1 MKITKKIL
9 SMILTVVMVLGLLP
23 ATVFATD
30 STNLMTL
37 EDLRAVKGAF
47 TLEAYNLGQ
56 GFLVE
61 PSLYD
66 KASGKSVSEI
76 TGNILISK
84 NIEFRGDVSNE
95 GIVTYFS
102 GLAFDDSLEA
112 QYPEYLQSLV
122 DSGEISETNED
133 PDGIL
138 SEFDY
143 SMYSGWVYTINS
155 WFASWGADQSFPGQ
169 EITDFNTGELVT
181 LGDIIRWHFT
191 VYGYGADCGIVGNMM
206 AETMGG
212 NLFEQAEKSE
222 LIFILAA
229 INDYYGDLD
238 TDEVYET
245 ALAVAADPLATAAA
259 VAAQEAVLTAYIED
273 TFFAEPEPEPVDR
286 VAQSVTAQMNAV
298 MAQLAA
304 DIPAPAFGTNAGEW
318 TVLALARGGYYTKD
332 NSYFADYYDRI
343 VATVNE
349 KAASINLNGALDKT
363 KSTEN
368 SRLILALSAIGKD
381 ATSVGDWNLIKPFE
395 DFNFIK
401 KQGIN
406 GPVYALLA
414 LDSHNYQTENTTI
427 REQCIQYILDKKIAD
442 GGWAMSG
449 NIADPDI
456 TAMTLQALA
465 PYRNQPAVAEAAE
478 AAFAKLSEIQGDN
491 GGYTSWGSVNSES
504 CAQVVVACA
513 SWGINPD
520 TDARFVKNGKSV
532 VDALLAHYLEDE
544 ARFQHIIGDGA
555 NGMATDQSCY
565 ALVAYD
571 RFMNGKTALYDYSD
585 VTFDPVTTPDDG
597 DDGDGDGSGNEGA
610 GDGGNTEGGSGE
622 GNDLE
627 INASLG
633 LPDKIENK
641 AGNAFNAVISIDNW
655 DNTAKLK
662 LIDFLMTVPQ
672 GLNVA
677 GVTAGDRLFGGE
689 VTYHLDENGNL
700 RCVYFDASKNTD
712 LTVSG
717 TEFPAEVFTVSFEIQ
732 EELTV
737 ENLTISIDGM
747 SVKLSSDSTDENA
760 MIVVGTDPVTDPDNP
775 EGGTT
780 GGGSGNIGVV
790 VGVSFSAVELYTGDD
805 VDLIPTTKK
814 AVAVAVTGITKGSKL
829 SYNDGTNQIEFLY
842 NAAITEKTGIS
853 SYVAL
858 VDGSIEM
865 ENFVNENNFTIG
877 SANAGTLIF
886 GDSNG
891 DDVVNA
897 QDALAAVDAW
907 LRKGETLTDTGI
919 LTLNVNGDSRINTFD
934 ALGIVEAF
942 VNGST
947 YGVVTKAATIT
958 TKQ

>member
-1 MKITKKIL
+1 MKTTKKIL
-9 SMILTVVMVLGLLP
+9 SMILIVVMVLGLLP

-47 TLEAYNLGQ
+47 TVEAYNLGQ

-66 KASGKSVSEI
+66 KASGKSVAEI

-206 AETMGG
+206 AEMMGG

-318 TVLALARGGYYTKD
+318 TVLTLARGGYYTKD

-478 AAFAKLSEIQGDN
+478 AAFAKLSEIKDDN

-504 CAQVVVACA
+504 CAQVIVACA
-513 SWGINPD
+513 AWGINPD

-555 NGMATDQSCY
+555 NGMATDQAAY

-571 RFMNGKTALYDYSD
+571 RLVNGKTSLYDYSD
-585 VTFDPVTTPDDG
+585 VIFDEPVPSTD
-597 DDGDGDGSGNEGA
+597 EMGA
-610 GDGGNTEGGSGE
+610 T
-622 GNDLE
+622 
-627 INASLG
+627 LG
-633 LPDKIENK
+633 LPTEINPG
-641 AGNAFNAVISIDNW
+641 AAFNATVSINKW
-655 DNTAKLK
+655 DNEAGYK
-662 LIDFLMTVPQ
+662 LIDLIVNIPEGVSVTD
-672 GLNVA
+672 
-677 GVTAGDRLFGGE
+677 VTASNRLEGGE
-689 VTYHLDENGNL
+689 IKWHVEEETGKL
-700 RCVYFDASKNTD
+700 RIVYFDANENKS
-712 LTVSG
+712 LTITG
-717 TEFPAEVFTVSFEIQ
+717 EEFPVELFTIGLKADSVAGGSK
-732 EELTV
+732 V
-737 ENLTISIDGM
+737 NVAISGM
-747 SVKLSSDSTDENA
+747 SVKLTSDSEDDASMEKVNTDTA
-760 MIVVGTDPVTDPDNP
+760 KDTTDVV
-775 EGGTT
+775 EG
-780 GGGSGNIGVV
+780 I
-790 VGVSFSAVELYTGDD
+790 SFSAKCLYTGDD
-805 VDLIPTTKK
+805 VDIIPSTKK
-814 AVAVAVTGITKGSKL
+814 AVAVAITGIAKGAKLTFKDGETEIIFQYSK
-829 SYNDGTNQIEFLY
+829 E
-842 NAAITEKTGIS
+842 ITEKTGVS
-853 SYVAL
+853 TYVAL
-858 VDGSIEM
+858 VDAEIDMAKFIDEK
-865 ENFVNENNFTIG
+865 NFTIATV
-877 SANAGTLIF
+877 SEENAITF
-886 GDSNG
+886 GDTNG
-891 DDVVNA
+891 DGIVNA
-897 QDALAAVDAW
+897 EDALATVNTW
-907 LRKGETLTDTGI
+907 LRVGEEPTDIQI
-919 LTLNVNGDSRINTFD
+919 LTMNVNGDSRINTYD

-942 VNGST
+942 VNKT
-947 YGVVTKAATIT
+947 DYIVVTKAATIT
-958 TKQ
+958 ENQ

>member
-1 MKITKKIL
+1 MQTTKKIL

-47 TLEAYNLGQ
+47 TVEAYNLGQ

-191 VYGYGADCGIVGNMM
+191 VYGYGADCGIVGNTM
-206 AETMGG
+206 AEMMGG

-273 TFFAEPEPEPVDR
+273 AFFAEPEPEPVDR

-318 TVLALARGGYYTKD
+318 TVLTLARGGYYTKD

-368 SRLILALSAIGKD
+368 SRLILTLSAIGKD

-395 DFNFIK
+395 DFNWIK
-401 KQGIN
+401 KQGLN

-414 LDSHNYQTENTTI
+414 LDSHNYQMEDTTI
-427 REQCIQYILDKKIAD
+427 RQQCIDYILDKTLTATG
-442 GGWAMSG
+442 GGWALSG
-449 NIADPDI
+449 KNADPDM

-465 PYRNQPAVAEAAE
+465 PYRDQPAVAEAAE

-555 NGMATDQSCY
+555 NGMATDQGGY

-571 RFMNGKTALYDYSD
+571 RLVNGKTSLYDYSD
-585 VTFDPVTTPDDG
+585 VIFDEPAPSG
-597 DDGDGDGSGNEGA
+597 DEMVA
-610 GDGGNTEGGSGE
+610 T
-622 GNDLE
+622 
-627 INASLG
+627 LG
-633 LPDKIENK
+633 LPTEINPG
-641 AGNAFNAVISIDNW
+641 AAFNATVSINKW
-655 DNTAKLK
+655 DNEAGYK
-662 LIDFLMTVPQ
+662 LIDLIVNIPEGVSVADVTVSSRLE
-672 GLNVA
+672 GGAINWNVEEE
-677 GVTAGDRLFGGE
+677 TSE
-689 VTYHLDENGNL
+689 L
-700 RCVYFDASKNTD
+700 RIVYFDANENTD
-712 LTVSG
+712 LTITG
-717 TEFPAEVFTVSFEIQ
+717 EEFPAELFTIGLKADSVAAGSK
-732 EELTV
+732 V
-737 ENLTISIDGM
+737 NVAISGM
-747 SVKLSSDSTDENA
+747 SVKLTSDSEDDASMVVVNTDTA
-760 MIVVGTDPVTDPDNP
+760 KD
-775 EGGTT
+775 TT
-780 GGGSGNIGVV
+780 NVV
-790 VGVSFSAVELYTGDD
+790 VGISFSAKCLYTGDD
-805 VDLIPTTKK
+805 VDIIPSTKK
-814 AVAVAVTGITKGSKL
+814 AVAVAITGIAKGAKLTFKNGDTEIIFQYSK
-829 SYNDGTNQIEFLY
+829 E
-842 NAAITEKTGIS
+842 ITDKTGVS
-853 SYVAL
+853 TYVAL
-858 VDGSIEM
+858 VDAEIDMAKFIDEK
-865 ENFVNENNFTIG
+865 NFTIG
-877 SANAGTLIF
+877 AVSEDNAITF
-886 GDSNG
+886 GDVNADG
-891 DDVVNA
+891 VVNA
-897 QDALAAVDAW
+897 QDALAAVDTW
-907 LRKGETLTDTGI
+907 LRKGEQPTDLQI
-919 LTLNVNGDSRINTFD
+919 LTMNVNGDSRINTFD

-942 VNGST
+942 VNKT
-947 YGVVTKAATIT
+947 DYIVVTKAATIT
-958 TKQ
+958 ENQ

>member
-1 MKITKKIL
+1 MKTTKKIL

-206 AETMGG
+206 AEMMGG

-259 VAAQEAVLTAYIED
+259 VAAQEAVLTAYIAD

-286 VAQSVTAQMNAV
+286 VAQSVTAQVNAV

-304 DIPAPAFGTNAGEW
+304 DVSTPAFGTNAGEW
-318 TVLALARGGYYTKD
+318 TVLTLARGGYYAKD
-332 NSYFADYYDRI
+332 NSYFTDYYDRI

-381 ATSVGDWNLIKPFE
+381 ATSVGDWDLIKPFE
-395 DFNFIK
+395 DFNWIK
-401 KQGIN
+401 KQGLN

-414 LDSHNYQTENTTI
+414 LDSHNYQMEDTTI
-427 REQCIQYILDKKIAD
+427 RQQCIDYILDKTLTATG
-442 GGWAMSG
+442 GGWALSG
-449 NIADPDI
+449 KNADPDM

-465 PYRNQPAVAEAAE
+465 PYRDQPAVAEVAE

-555 NGMATDQSCY
+555 NGMATDQAAY

-571 RFMNGKTALYDYSD
+571 RLINGKKALYDYSD
-585 VTFDPVTTPDDG
+585 VTFEEDTVV
-597 DDGDGDGSGNEGA
+597 A
-610 GDGGNTEGGSGE
+610 GKPT
-622 GNDLE
+622 
-627 INASLG
+627 ATLG
-633 LPDKIENK
+633 LPAQITDDIGKT
-641 AGNAFNAVISIDNW
+641 FNAVITLDQW
-655 DNTAKLK
+655 DNEAGYK
-662 LIDFLMTVPQ
+662 LIDLIVNVPE
-672 GLNVA
+672 GLRVT
-677 GVTAGDRLFGGE
+677 GVTASSRLSGGA
-689 VTYHLDENGNL
+689 VSYHMDEEGKL
-700 RCVYFDASKNTD
+700 RVVYFDANEHSD
-712 LTVSG
+712 ITVVGSAEG
-717 TEFPAEVFTVSFEIQ
+717 NAFPAQFFTITFQVDAATAGEQ
-732 EELTV
+732 KA
-737 ENLTISIDGM
+737 ISIGGM
-747 SVKLSSDSTDENA
+747 SVKLTSDSSDENA
-760 MIVVGTDPVTDPDNP
+760 MIKVDS
-775 EGGTT
+775 TT
-780 GGGSGNIGVV
+780 AAGNIAVV
-790 VGVSFSAVELYTGDD
+790 KGISYSAICLYTGDD

-814 AVAVAVTGITKGSKL
+814 AVAVSVVGIENATKL
-829 SYNDGTNQIEFLY
+829 TYNDGTNQYVFKYSAEIS
-842 NAAITEKTGIS
+842 AKTGIAT
-853 SYVAL
+853 YVAL
-858 VDGSIEM
+858 VDASVAM
-865 ENFVNENNFTIG
+865 EKFINKLNFTFTEDAATNIM
-877 SANAGTLIF
+877 F
-886 GDSNG
+886 GDTNG
-891 DDVVNA
+891 DGVVNA
-897 QDALAAVDAW
+897 QDALNAVDAW
-907 LRKGETLTDTGI
+907 LRKGDAPTDDQI
-919 LTLNVNGDSRINTFD
+919 LVMNVNSDSRINTFD
-934 ALGIVEAF
+934 ALGIVEKF
-942 VNGST
+942 VDGSDF
-947 YGVVTKAATIT
+947 GVVTKAATIT
-958 TKQ
+958 TNQ

>member
-1 MKITKKIL
+1 MKTTKKIL

-47 TLEAYNLGQ
+47 TVEAYNLGQ

-206 AETMGG
+206 AEMMGG

-318 TVLALARGGYYTKD
+318 TVLTLARGGYYTKD

-449 NIADPDI
+449 KIADPDI

-555 NGMATDQSCY
+555 NGMATDQGSY

-571 RFMNGKTALYDYSD
+571 RFINGKKALYDYSD
-585 VTFDPVTTPDDG
+585 VAFEEDTVV
-597 DDGDGDGSGNEGA
+597 A
-610 GDGGNTEGGSGE
+610 GKPT
-622 GNDLE
+622 
-627 INASLG
+627 ATLG
-633 LPDKIENK
+633 LPAQITDDIGKT
-641 AGNAFNAVISIDNW
+641 FNAVITLDQW
-655 DNTAKLK
+655 DNTAGYK
-662 LIDFLMTVPQ
+662 LIDFVMNIPEGLSVTDVAASSRLSGGTVS
-672 GLNVA
+672 
-677 GVTAGDRLFGGE
+677 
-689 VTYHLDENGNL
+689 YHMDEEGKL
-700 RCVYFDASKNTD
+700 RVVYFDANEHSD
-712 LTVSG
+712 ITVVGSAEG
-717 TEFPAEVFTVSFEIQ
+717 NAFPAQFFTITFQVDAATAGEQ
-732 EELTV
+732 KA
-737 ENLTISIDGM
+737 ISIGGM
-747 SVKLSSDSTDENA
+747 SVKLTSDSSDENA
-760 MIVVGTDPVTDPDNP
+760 MVEVD
-775 EGGTT
+775 TT
-780 GGGSGNIGVV
+780 TAAGNIAVV
-790 VGVSFSAVELYTGDD
+790 KGISYSAICLYTGDD
-805 VDLIPTTKK
+805 IDLIPATKK
-814 AVAVAVTGITKGSKL
+814 AVAVSVVGIESATKL
-829 SYNDGTNQIEFLY
+829 TYNDGTNQYVFKYSAEIS
-842 NAAITEKTGIS
+842 AKTGIAT
-853 SYVAL
+853 YVAL
-858 VDGSIEM
+858 VDASIDM
-865 ENFVNENNFTIG
+865 AQFANKQNFAFTEDAAAQI
-877 SANAGTLIF
+877 TF
-886 GDSNG
+886 GDTNG
-891 DDVVNA
+891 DGVVNA
-897 QDALAAVDAW
+897 QDALNAVDAW
-907 LRKGETLTDTGI
+907 LRKGDAPTDDQI
-919 LTLNVNGDSRINTFD
+919 LTLNVNSDSRINTFD
-934 ALGIVEAF
+934 ALGIVEKF
-942 VNGST
+942 VDGSDF
-947 YGVVTKAATIT
+947 GVVTKAATIT
-958 TKQ
+958 TNP

>member
-9 SMILTVVMVLGLLP
+9 SMILAFVLVLGLLP

-47 TLEAYNLGQ
+47 TVEAYNLGQ

-206 AETMGG
+206 AEMMGG

-286 VAQSVTAQMNAV
+286 VAQSVTAQVNAV

-304 DIPAPAFGTNAGEW
+304 DVPAPAFGTNAGEW
-318 TVLALARGGYYTKD
+318 TVLTLARGGYYAKD
-332 NSYFADYYDRI
+332 NSYFTDYYDRI

-442 GGWAMSG
+442 GGWAMSA
-449 NIADPDI
+449 NIADPDM

-555 NGMATDQSCY
+555 NGMATDQGSY

-571 RFMNGKTALYDYSD
+571 RLVNGKTSLYDYSD
-585 VTFDPVTTPDDG
+585 VIFDEPVPSG
-597 DDGDGDGSGNEGA
+597 DEMVA
-610 GDGGNTEGGSGE
+610 T
-622 GNDLE
+622 
-627 INASLG
+627 LG
-633 LPDKIENK
+633 LPTEINPG
-641 AGNAFNAVISIDNW
+641 AAFNATISINKW
-655 DNTAKLK
+655 DNEAGYK
-662 LIDFLMTVPQ
+662 LIDLIVNIPE
-672 GLNVA
+672 
-677 GVTAGDRLFGGE
+677 GVSVTDVIASSRLEGGE
-689 VTYHLDENGNL
+689 VVWNVEEETGKL
-700 RCVYFDASKNTD
+700 RIVYFDANEHTN
-712 LTVSG
+712 LTITG
-717 TEFPAEVFTVSFEIQ
+717 EEFPAELFTIALKADSVAGGSK
-732 EELTV
+732 V
-737 ENLTISIDGM
+737 NVAISGM
-747 SVKLSSDSTDENA
+747 SVKLTSDSADDASMEEVNTDTA
-760 MIVVGTDPVTDPDNP
+760 KDTVD
-775 EGGTT
+775 
-780 GGGSGNIGVV
+780 VV
-790 VGVSFSAVELYTGDD
+790 VGISFSAKCLYTGDD
-805 VDLIPTTKK
+805 VDIIPSTKK
-814 AVAVAVTGITKGSKL
+814 AVAVAITGIAKGSKL
-829 SYNDGTNQIEFLY
+829 TFKDGETEIVFQYSKE
-842 NAAITEKTGIS
+842 ITEKTGVS
-853 SYVAL
+853 TYVAL
-858 VDGSIEM
+858 VDAEIDMAKFIDEK
-865 ENFVNENNFTIG
+865 NFTIAAV
-877 SANAGTLIF
+877 SEENAITF
-886 GDSNG
+886 GDTNG
-891 DDVVNA
+891 DGVVNA
-897 QDALAAVDAW
+897 EDALAAVNTW
-907 LRKGETLTDTGI
+907 LRVGEEPTDIQI
-919 LTLNVNGDSRINTFD
+919 LTMNVNGDSRINTYD

-942 VNGST
+942 VNKT
-947 YGVVTKAATIT
+947 DYIVVTKAATIT
-958 TKQ
+958 ENQ

>member
-1 MKITKKIL
+1 MKTTKKIL

-47 TLEAYNLGQ
+47 TVEAYNLGQ

-206 AETMGG
+206 AEMMGG

-318 TVLALARGGYYTKD
+318 TVLTLARGGYYTKD

-544 ARFQHIIGDGA
+544 AKFQHIIGDGA
-555 NGMATDQSCY
+555 NGMATDQGSY

-571 RFMNGKTALYDYSD
+571 RLVNGKTSLYDYSD
-585 VTFDPVTTPDDG
+585 VTFDALPESDEMTATLGLP
-597 DDGDGDGSGNEGA
+597 A
-610 GDGGNTEGGSGE
+610 
-622 GNDLE
+622 E
-627 INASLG
+627 INAGDTFNGVVS
-633 LPDKIENK
+633 INK
-641 AGNAFNAVISIDNW
+641 W
-655 DNTAKLK
+655 DNEAGYK
-662 LIDFLMTVPQ
+662 LIDFIVTVPD
-672 GLNVA
+672 GVSVTD
-677 GVTAGDRLFGGE
+677 VTAGSRLAGGE
-689 VTYHLDENGNL
+689 ISWNL
-700 RCVYFDASKNTD
+700 EADTGKLRVVYFDANENTT

-717 TEFPAEVFTVSFEIQ
+717 EEFPAELF
-732 EELTV
+732 
-737 ENLTISIDGM
+737 TISFKADGVTSGSKLDIAISGM
-747 SVKLSSDSTDENA
+747 SVKLTSDSSDENA
-760 MIVVGTDPVTDPDNP
+760 MIVVNTDTAKGTVD
-775 EGGTT
+775 
-780 GGGSGNIGVV
+780 VV
-790 VGVSFSAVELYTGDD
+790 VGISFSAVCLYEGDD
-805 VDLIPTTKK
+805 VDLIPSTKK
-814 AVAVAVTGITKGSKL
+814 AVAVAITGIANGSKL
-829 SYNDGTNQIEFLY
+829 TYNDGTNEVEFKY
-842 NAAITEKTGIS
+842 SAEITEKTGVAT
-853 SYVAL
+853 YVAI
-858 VDGSIEM
+858 VDATIDM
-865 ENFVNENNFTIG
+865 ANFINQSYFTIASG
-877 SANAGTLIF
+877 DAATVSF
-886 GDSNG
+886 GDTNG
-891 DDVVNA
+891 DGVINA

-907 LRKGETLTDTGI
+907 LRKSEEPTDDQI

-934 ALGIVEAF
+934 ALGIVEKF
-942 VNGST
+942 VNGSE

-958 TKQ
+958 TNQ

>member
-1 MKITKKIL
+1 MKIAKKIA
-9 SMILTVVMVLGLLP
+9 SMLLALVLVLGLLP

-30 STNLMTL
+30 STNLMPL
-37 EDLRAVKGAF
+37 EELREVKGAF
-47 TLEAYNLGQ
+47 AVEAYNLGQ

-66 KASGKSVSEI
+66 KVSGKSVSEI
-76 TGNILISK
+76 TGDILTSK
-84 NIEFRGDVSNE
+84 NIEFRGDFSNE

-102 GLAFDDSLEA
+102 GLKFDDSLEA
-112 QYPEYLQSLV
+112 QYPEYLQPLV
-122 DSGEISETNED
+122 DSGDISETNED

-143 SMYSGWVYTINS
+143 SFYSGWVYTINS

-191 VYGYGADCGIVGNMM
+191 VYGYGADCGIPGNAM
-206 AETMGG
+206 AESMGG

-273 TFFAEPEPEPVDR
+273 TFFAEPEPEPVER

-318 TVLALARGGYYTKD
+318 TVLTLARGGYYTKD

-395 DFNFIK
+395 DFNWIK
-401 KQGIN
+401 KQGLN

-414 LDSHNYQTENTTI
+414 LDSHNYQTEDTTI
-427 REQCIQYILDKKIAD
+427 RQQCIDYILGKTLSATG
-442 GGWAMSG
+442 GGWALSG
-449 NIADPDI
+449 KNADPDM

-465 PYRNQPAVAEAAE
+465 PYKNQSAVAEAAE

-555 NGMATDQSCY
+555 NGMATDQGSY
-565 ALVAYD
+565 ALVAYN
-571 RFMNGKTALYDYSD
+571 RLVNKQPALYDYSD
-585 VTFDPVTTPDDG
+585 VAIDEPAPIKKDLSAALTITADKVKAGETFNGVLKVKNWDKEGGYRVIDFVVSVPEGVAVPAVAAGDYLEGGAVYSWLG
-597 DDGDGDGSGNEGA
+597 DDGKLRVVYFDVNEGA
-610 GDGGNTEGGSGE
+610 EVTLKDGKTAAELFTITFQVDETVASDAVLDIRLEELSLKSVSAPETEGGE
-622 GNDLE
+622 AEE
-627 INASLG
+627 I
-633 LPDKIENK
+633 E
-641 AGNAFNAVISIDNW
+641 V
-655 DNTAKLK
+655 KL
-662 LIDFLMTVPQ
+662 DFT
-672 GLNVA
+672 NE
-677 GVTAGDRLFGGE
+677 TE
-689 VTYHLDENGNL
+689 
-700 RCVYFDASKNTD
+700 
-712 LTVSG
+712 G
-717 TEFPAEVFTVSFEIQ
+717 TEKP
-732 EELTV
+732 
-737 ENLTISIDGM
+737 
-747 SVKLSSDSTDENA
+747 
-760 MIVVGTDPVTDPDNP
+760 
-775 EGGTT
+775 GGT
-780 GGGSGNIGVV
+780 VV
-790 VGVSFSAVELYTGDD
+790 VVPGTAVSKVQVLYTGDG
-805 VDLIPTTKK
+805 VDLIPEGKK
-814 AVAVAVTGITKGSKL
+814 AIAVSFTDLAAMPKLLFLSGETEVEFYYSAEITAKMGA
-829 SYNDGTNQIEFLY
+829 T
-842 NAAITEKTGIS
+842 A
-853 SYVAL
+853 YVAL
-858 VDGSIEM
+858 VDAAIDNALFGEFGSYKVDGEATAI
-865 ENFVNENNFTIG
+865 T
-877 SANAGTLIF
+877 F
-886 GDSNG
+886 GDTN
-891 DDVVNA
+891 DDGVINA
-897 QDALAAVDAW
+897 QDALNTVDAW
-907 LRKGETLTDTGI
+907 LRKGDAPADKEI
-919 LTLNVNGDSRINTFD
+919 LTMNVNGDGRINTFD
-934 ALGIVEAF
+934 ALGIVDAF
-942 VNGST
+942 VNVGRYE
-947 YGVVTKAATIT
+947 YGVVAKAAADSA
-958 TKQ
+958 QQ

>member
-1 MKITKKIL
+1 MKTTKKIL
-9 SMILTVVMVLGLLP
+9 SLILALVLVLGLLP
-23 ATVFATD
+23 ATVFAVD
-30 STNLMTL
+30 STNLMSL
-37 EDLRAVKGAF
+37 EELREVKGAF
-47 TLEAYNLGQ
+47 AVEAYNLGQ

-66 KASGKSVSEI
+66 KVSGKSVSEI
-76 TGNILISK
+76 TGDILTSK
-84 NIEFRGDVSNE
+84 NIEFRGDFSNE

-102 GLAFDDSLEA
+102 GLKFDDSLEA
-112 QYPEYLQSLV
+112 QYPEYLQPLV
-122 DSGEISETNED
+122 DSGDISETNDD

-143 SMYSGWVYTINS
+143 SMYSGWVFTINS
-155 WFASWGADQSFPGQ
+155 WFASFGADQSFPG
-169 EITDFNTGELVT
+169 EDITDYNTGELVT
-181 LGDIIRWHFT
+181 LGDVIRWHFT
-191 VYGYGADCGIVGNMM
+191 VYGYGADCGIAGNMM
-206 AETMGG
+206 AEMMGG

-229 INDYYGDLD
+229 INDYYGNLD
-238 TDEVYET
+238 TDSVYET

-259 VAAQEAVLTAYIED
+259 VAAQEAALTAYIED
-273 TFFAEPEPEPVDR
+273 TFFAEPEPVDR

-318 TVLALARGGYYTKD
+318 TVLTLARGGYYTKD

-395 DFNFIK
+395 DFNWIK
-401 KQGIN
+401 KQGLN

-414 LDSHNYQTENTTI
+414 LDSHNYQTEDTTI
-427 REQCIQYILDKKIAD
+427 RQQCIDYILGKTLSATG
-442 GGWAMSG
+442 GGWALSG
-449 NIADPDI
+449 KNADPDM

-465 PYRNQPAVAEAAE
+465 PYKNQSAVAEAAE

-555 NGMATDQSCY
+555 NGMATDQGSY

-571 RFMNGKTALYDYSD
+571 RLVNGKTSLYDYSD
-585 VTFDPVTTPDDG
+585 VIFDEPVPSG
-597 DDGDGDGSGNEGA
+597 DEMVA
-610 GDGGNTEGGSGE
+610 T
-622 GNDLE
+622 
-627 INASLG
+627 LG
-633 LPDKIENK
+633 LPAEINPG
-641 AGNAFNAVISIDNW
+641 AAFNGVISINKW
-655 DNTAKLK
+655 DNEAGYK
-662 LIDFLMTVPQ
+662 LIDMIVSVPTGVSVNKITV
-672 GLNVA
+672 GNALK
-677 GVTAGDRLFGGE
+677 GGE
-689 VTYHLDENGNL
+689 VYYNL
-700 RCVYFDASKNTD
+700 EAETGKLRVVYFDVNLNAD
-712 LTVSG
+712 LTITG
-717 TEFPAEVFTVSFEIQ
+717 DFPAELFTINFAAGKNIPNSLGFA
-732 EELTV
+732 
-737 ENLTISIDGM
+737 ISGM
-747 SVKLSSDSTDENA
+747 SVKKSADSSADDAMAVVNTNNA
-760 MIVVGTDPVTDPDNP
+760 TGNVTVV
-775 EGGTT
+775 E
-780 GGGSGNIGVV
+780 
-790 VGVSFSAVELYTGDD
+790 GVSFSAVCLYEGDG
-805 VDLIPTTKK
+805 VDLIPEDKK
-814 AVAVAVTGITKGSKL
+814 AVAVAVTGITKGAKL
-829 SYNDGTNQIEFLY
+829 SYNDGTNEIAFKYSEEMT
-842 NAAITEKTGIS
+842 NKTGVAT
-853 SYVAL
+853 YVAMVAQNL
-858 VDGSIEM
+858 PMSS
-865 ENFVNENNFTIG
+865 FVNEAHYTVKTDKAETIR
-877 SANAGTLIF
+877 F
-886 GDSNG
+886 GDSNS
-891 DDVVNA
+891 DDVINA

-907 LRKGETLTDTGI
+907 LRKGDAPADDQI
-919 LTLNVNGDSRINTFD
+919 LVLNVNGDSRINTHD

-942 VNGST
+942 VNGT
-947 YGVVTKAATIT
+947 EYGVVTKAATIA